1 MNHVKSIKMNS
12 GRATKNFVLAISTHA
27 ALPSDVR
34 FIACPGLIFLDLQ
47 S

>member
-1 MNHVKSIKMNS
+1 MNSVKSIKMNS
-12 GRATKNFVLAISTHA
+12 GQAIKNFVLAISAHA
-27 ALPSDVR
+27 GLPSDVL

>member
-1 MNHVKSIKMNS
+1 MNS
-12 GRATKNFVLAISTHA
+12 GRATKNFLLPISTHA